1 MNVLSRLTLVV
12 ILFLSLAPNVANA
25 ERKTRW
31 LGGGII
37 GGSVGL
43 ATGLAVDGLMYGIS
57 RATCE
62 TATCNYGSSAPY
74 YYVPVLT
81 TAVGFGTGALIGMA
95 FKRNNVEQAVQV
107 APMMD
112 PVTGTKGLMVQGS
125 F

>member
-1 MNVLSRLTLVV
+1 MNVLSRMILLTV
-12 ILFLSLAPNVANA
+12 FLSLLASTVAYA

-43 ATGLAVDGLMYGIS
+43 ATGLAVDGFMYGIS

-74 YYVPVLT
+74 YYVPVIT
-81 TAVGFGTGALIGMA
+81 TAIGFGTGALIGMA
-95 FKRNNVEQAVQV
+95 FKRNNVEQTLQV
-107 APMMD
+107 APMAD